1 MKVHFGFSF
10 RRLAFSCGRFG
21 ALLLTTAL
29 LVATASQAAAA
40 ANPGSPAASPP
51 STNQVTAPLQIP
63 QSIFVIPNS
72 PRDGRNPFFPGAHT
86 ELPTQPKPLPQVDGS
101 SFVLNGITSP
111 PKRTAM
117 INGRTFEV
125 GEEGEVRLNGA
136 KELIK
141 CVEIG
146 ADSAII
152 EYKGQRLQLRFRSSP

>member
-10 RRLAFSCGRFG
+10 RRLAFWGGRFG

-29 LVATASQAAAA
+29 LVATTSQAAA
-40 ANPGSPAASPP
+40 ANPGSPAAPAP

-63 QSIFVIPNS
+63 QSVFVIPNG

-86 ELPTQPKPLPQVDGS
+86 ELPTQPKPPPQVDGS

-125 GEEGEVRLNGA
+125 GEEGEVRVGGA

-141 CVEIG
+141 CVEIHD
-146 ADSAII
+146 DSAII
-152 EYKGQRLQLRFRSSP
+152 EYKGQRLQLRFRSGP